1 MKTNNKYTHH
11 LYDEF
16 STLAEAISSV
26 ECNGYFVVINDDDD
40 TADVYF
46 YDDEDAVGL
55 IYKDEES
62 GKYFFEK

>member
-11 LYDEF
+11 LNDEF

-26 ECNGYFVVINDDDD
+26 ECNGYFVVINDED

-46 YDDEDAVGL
+46 YDDEDPVRM
-55 IYKDEES
+55 IYKDEKS
-62 GKYFFEK
+62 GRYVVGI